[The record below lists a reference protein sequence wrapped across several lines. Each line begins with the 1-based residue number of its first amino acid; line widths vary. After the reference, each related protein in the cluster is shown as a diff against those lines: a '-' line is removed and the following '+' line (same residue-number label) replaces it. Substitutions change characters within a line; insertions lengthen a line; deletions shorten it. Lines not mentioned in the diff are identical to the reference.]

1 MKKTL
6 ARTVLALWLG
16 AVMAPVMAHPHNEEP
31 AQKASAADVSVQL
44 DEHTREDMER
54 HQAMAKA
61 HGDMAQCLAAGTD
74 MKECQKQLQAACK
87 GLALGKNCGMRHS
100 H

>member
-1 MKKTL
+1 MKFSVL
-6 ARTVLALWLG
+6 RTAMAVCLSAALLP
-16 AVMAPVMAHPHNEEP
+16 AMAHPEP
-31 AQKASAADVSVQL
+31 ENKPKTAPATASAVQL

-61 HGDMAQCLAAGTD
+61 HGEMAQCLAAGTD
-74 MKECQKQLQAACK
+74 MKECHKQLQTACK